1 MLGTTS
7 GKGQVS
13 GSRLSAS
20 ASKGAPWSVWGQPTS
35 EILPNPHSHY
45 WEMVSK
51 DSSVEMPS
59 LVAHSVKNPPA
70 VQETQVQALG
80 WKDP

>member
-20 ASKGAPWSVWGQPTS
+20 ASKGAPRSVWGQPTS

-45 WEMVSK
+45 CEMVSK

-59 LVAHSVKNPPA
+59 LIAHSVKNPPA